1 MIRGIVL
8 GAYQK
13 ASSVSTAAEP
23 TESGRF
29 ENYDFAMFLG
39 KGLPDCAPAFLGSSN
54 GPRMRSRPKSL
65 NQDPLGQRT
74 GREPIDEALNF

>member
-1 MIRGIVL
+1 MIGGIVL

-13 ASSVSTAAEP
+13 ASSVSTVPET

-39 KGLPDCAPAFLGSSN
+39 GGFLIEQPRFSVLPMTP
-54 GPRMRSRPKSL
+54 
-65 NQDPLGQRT
+65 
-74 GREPIDEALNF
+74 